1 VKEKAR
7 NQQNRKRLGK
17 RWSKWDISM
26 PDKNIIIPVFIPH
39 KGCPND
45 CYFCNQKK
53 ITGAQSDICT
63 KEIIDHIES
72 YLKTIDSEGNHI
84 EIAYFGGS
92 FTAIDLAT
100 QEKLLSIA
108 YKYKLDNRIN
118 AIRIST
124 RPDAIND
131 KKLDM
136 LEDYGVDIIELGVQ
150 SMDDEVLSKINR
162 GHTSDDVKK
171 ANYLI
176 KKRNMILGHQI
187 MPGLYGSSID
197 KDINTAVESAKLL
210 PDIVRIY
217 PTLVIRDTRFEK
229 LYEQNRYHPLEL
241 DESIDLISQIYAIYE
256 QGRIKVI
263 RVGLQPTDNMTL
275 GRDIIAGPFHPSY
288 RQMVMTNIYV
298 TSLIHSLIGK
308 DTKRL
313 TIRCSEKN
321 YNYLVGLNKR
331 GLSRLHNSLNIMK
344 WNYIKDN
351 DTEIIEAQTHHD
363 TMCFSERDLMETF
376 YTISKER
383 EYVSKRDYY

>member
-1 VKEKAR
+1 
-7 NQQNRKRLGK
+7 
-17 RWSKWDISM
+17 M
-26 PDKNIIIPVFIPH
+26 PEKNIIIPVFIPH

-63 KEIIDHIES
+63 KDILDHIES
-72 YLKTIDSEGNHI
+72 YLKTIVSDGNHI

-100 QEKLLSIA
+100 QKKLLSIA

-118 AIRIST
+118 AVRIST

-131 KKLDM
+131 VILDM
-136 LEDYGVDIIELGVQ
+136 LEDYSVDIVELGVQ
-150 SMDDEVLSKINR
+150 SMDDDVLSKINR
-162 GHTSDDVKK
+162 GHTSEDVKK
-171 ANYLI
+171 ASHLI

-187 MPGLYGSSID
+187 MPGLYGSSIE

-210 PDIVRIY
+210 PDIARIY
-217 PTLVIRDTRFEK
+217 PTLVIRDTQFER
-229 LYEQNRYHPLEL
+229 LYEQNRYHPLTL
-241 DESIDLISQIYAIYE
+241 DESIDLVSKIYAIYVQE
-256 QGRIKVI
+256 RIKII

-298 TSLIHSLIGK
+298 TSLIYSLNGK
-308 DTKRL
+308 ETKRL

-331 GLSRLHNSLNIMK
+331 GLTRLHNSLNIMK
-344 WNYIKDN
+344 WNFIKDN
-351 DTEIIEAQTHHD
+351 SIDFIEVETQHD
-363 TMCFSERDLMETF
+363 RMCFSERDLMETF
-376 YTISKER
+376 DLISKER